1 MPESFDLL
9 VIGGGPGGYVA
20 AIRAAQLG
28 LRTACVEEEELL
40 GGTCL
45 RVGCIPSKALLES
58 SEVYHR
64 TLHGLQ
70 TFGVHAREVG
80 FDLAAIHKRKDAI
93 VRQLTRG
100 IAGLFDKNGVQRV
113 RGTARLLAPDRVAVR
128 SAEGEETVWT
138 ARHVAIATG
147 SVPATLPGVEVDGDR
162 IGTSTQALAYP
173 EVPGRLVVI
182 GAGVIG
188 LELGTVWS
196 RLGSKVVFLEYA
208 DRILPGMD
216 SEICSKARR
225 LFERQG
231 LEFRLGAR
239 VESARVV
246 EGGCVVEVQG
256 APSLE
261 CDRVLLA
268 TGRRAR
274 TEGLGLEEM
283 GVRTDERGRIL
294 VDQNLA
300 TSVPGVFALGDCTP
314 GPMLAHKASEEGM
327 ALAEFLARG
336 HCHVNYEAIPGIV
349 YTDPELASVGRTEDE
364 LKQQGVAFR
373 KGEFPFSANGRAK
386 ALSST
391 DGLVKLLADQET
403 DRLLGAHIL
412 GPRAGDLI
420 AEVAVA
426 MEFGATSEDLARSC
440 HAHPTLSEALKEAA
454 LAVTGSPIH
463 F

>member
-1 MPESFDLL
+1 
-9 VIGGGPGGYVA
+9 
-20 AIRAAQLG
+20 
-28 LRTACVEEEELL
+28 
-40 GGTCL
+40 
-45 RVGCIPSKALLES
+45 
-58 SEVYHR
+58 
-64 TLHGLQ
+64 
-70 TFGVHAREVG
+70 
-80 FDLAAIHKRKDAI
+80 
-93 VRQLTRG
+93 
-100 IAGLFDKNGVQRV
+100 
-113 RGTARLLAPDRVAVR
+113 VAVR
-128 SAEGEETVWT
+128 SAEGEETIWT

-147 SVPATLPGVEVDGDR
+147 SVPATLPGVEMDGDR

-216 SEICSKARR
+216 SEICRKARR
-225 LFERQG
+225 LYERQG
-231 LEFRLGAR
+231 LEFRLGTR

-246 EGGCVVEVQG
+246 EEGCVVEVQG
-256 APSLE
+256 APALA

-274 TEGLGLEEM
+274 TEGLGLEEL
-283 GVRTDERGRIL
+283 GVRTDERGRIQ

-349 YTDPELASVGRTEDE
+349 YTDPELASIGRTEDE
-364 LKQQGVAFR
+364 LKEQGVAYR

-391 DGLVKLLADQET
+391 DGLVKLLADEET

>member
-1 MPESFDLL
+1 M
-9 VIGGGPGGYVA
+9 
-20 AIRAAQLG
+20 
-28 LRTACVEEEELL
+28 
-40 GGTCL
+40 
-45 RVGCIPSKALLES
+45 
-58 SEVYHR
+58 
-64 TLHGLQ
+64 
-70 TFGVHAREVG
+70 
-80 FDLAAIHKRKDAI
+80 
-93 VRQLTRG
+93 
-100 IAGLFDKNGVQRV
+100 
-113 RGTARLLAPDRVAVR
+113 
-128 SAEGEETVWT
+128 
-138 ARHVAIATG
+138 
-147 SVPATLPGVEVDGDR
+147 
-162 IGTSTQALAYP
+162 
-173 EVPGRLVVI
+173 
-182 GAGVIG
+182 
-188 LELGTVWS
+188 
-196 RLGSKVVFLEYA
+196 
-208 DRILPGMD
+208 
-216 SEICSKARR
+216 
-225 LFERQG
+225 
-231 LEFRLGAR
+231 
-239 VESARVV
+239 
-246 EGGCVVEVQG
+246 VEVQG
-256 APSLE
+256 APALE

-268 TGRRAR
+268 AGRRAR
-274 TEGLGLEEM
+274 TEGLGLEDL

-327 ALAEFLARG
+327 ALAEFLVRG

-364 LKQQGVAFR
+364 LKEQGVAYR

-420 AEVAVA
+420 AEVTVA

-440 HAHPTLSEALKEAA
+440 HAHPTLAEALKEAA

>member
-1 MPESFDLL
+1 
-9 VIGGGPGGYVA
+9 
-20 AIRAAQLG
+20 
-28 LRTACVEEEELL
+28 
-40 GGTCL
+40 
-45 RVGCIPSKALLES
+45 
-58 SEVYHR
+58 
-64 TLHGLQ
+64 
-70 TFGVHAREVG
+70 
-80 FDLAAIHKRKDAI
+80 
-93 VRQLTRG
+93 
-100 IAGLFDKNGVQRV
+100 
-113 RGTARLLAPDRVAVR
+113 
-128 SAEGEETVWT
+128 
-138 ARHVAIATG
+138 
-147 SVPATLPGVEVDGDR
+147 
-162 IGTSTQALAYP
+162 
-173 EVPGRLVVI
+173 
-182 GAGVIG
+182 
-188 LELGTVWS
+188 
-196 RLGSKVVFLEYA
+196 
-208 DRILPGMD
+208 
-216 SEICSKARR
+216 
-225 LFERQG
+225 
-231 LEFRLGAR
+231 
-239 VESARVV
+239 
-246 EGGCVVEVQG
+246 VEVQG
-256 APSLE
+256 APALE

-274 TEGLGLEEM
+274 TEGLGLEEL

-327 ALAEFLARG
+327 ALAEFLSRG

-364 LKQQGVAFR
+364 LKEQGVAYR

-386 ALSST
+386 ALAST

-420 AEVAVA
+420 AEVTVA

-454 LAVTGSPIH
+454 LAVTGSPVH